1 MSVSSRDT
9 HLPRFGHA
17 LPAAL
22 RDGFRDAGVAHIL
35 HLGDHV
41 GPEVPALFEAI
52 APYDAV
58 AGNNDGPELVQ
69 RFGRRRVVELDGVR
83 IGLTHGDQG
92 LAPTTREKAMATFSA
107 HEVAVVLFGHSH
119 APHLEWLADG
129 RLLLNP
135 GSPTDKRLQP
145 RYSWALLS
153 IDGGAVTAEHRFFD
167 DRSI

>member
-1 MSVSSRDT
+1 VSDT
-9 HLPRFGHA
+9 HLPRFGVA

-22 RDGFRDAGVAHIL
+22 RDGLVSAGVERVL

-41 GPEVPALFEAI
+41 GAEVPALFESI

-58 AGNNDGPELVQ
+58 AGNNDGEALVA
-69 RFGRRRVVELDGVR
+69 RFGRRRVVGVDGVR
-83 IGLTHGDQG
+83 IGMTHGDLG
-92 LAPTTREKAMATFSA
+92 DGDTTPQRALRTFGPD
-107 HEVAVVLFGHSH
+107 EVEVVLFGHSH

-135 GSPTDKRLQP
+135 GSPTDKRRQP
-145 RYSWALLS
+145 RYSWALLEV
-153 IDGGAVTAEHRFFD
+153 DGGTVTAELRYFD